1 MATKTKTIRLSE
13 EDLIKIDIML
23 MIKRMNFNNFVKFC
37 IYKELSKHNLN
48 QPMILDE
55 NEAEKE
61 NQKVTIRLTHSS
73 INELKKIA
81 KKKGLP
87 ASREAK
93 FRLLATL
100 YDDVYEPSELKKLQV
115 FLNEIKK
122 VGRFFNTSIQQN
134 ILIQSEMVEIIGK
147 RLNGVEAVL
156 KRILINNHLRNK
168 NF

>member
-1 MATKTKTIRLSE
+1 MATKTKTIRISE
-13 EDLIKIDIML
+13 EDLMKIDIML

-37 IYKELSKHNLN
+37 IHKELSKHNLD
-48 QPMILDE
+48 QAMIFDE
-55 NEAEKE
+55 NEPQKEK
-61 NQKVTIRLTHSS
+61 QKVTIRLNHSS
-73 INELKKIA
+73 MNELKKLA

-115 FLNEIKK
+115 FLNEVKK
-122 VGRFFNTSIQQN
+122 IGRFFNASIQQN
-134 ILIQSEMVEIIGK
+134 ILIQSEMVELIGK

-156 KRILINNHLRNK
+156 KRILINNRLRNK
-168 NF
+168 DF